1 MATVETSRPA
11 PGQLYA
17 GLTVRR
23 WKLVGWAA
31 FLVIACALPFTL
43 SGYHLSQASQVLV
56 YAIVLLGLNILTGY
70 NGQIS
75 LGHGAFY
82 AIGAYTVAIL
92 LDKTGVPYWAAIPIA
107 GAICL
112 VVGFLFG
119 LPALRL
125 EGLYLALATLALAVA
140 TPQLLKYD
148 AFENF
153 TGGVQGISVFM
164 SAPSW
169 TGLTTDQWLYYFTL
183 LWTVPIFIV
192 AWNLLRGRTGR
203 AMVAIRDHPL
213 AAASMGINTALYKS
227 GTFGVSAM
235 FTGIAGGLGV
245 LIAQFVSPDSFDPI
259 LSLNFLVGI
268 VVGGLA
274 SISGAFFG
282 ALFIEFIPNVAD
294 QLTKAAPWA
303 ISGIV
308 LIAIMYLMPF
318 GVAGLIGRVAAY
330 LADLARGQGRR

>member
-11 PGQLYA
+11 AGELYA
-17 GLTVRR
+17 GLSLRS
-23 WKLVGWAA
+23 WKLVGVGGLL
-31 FLVIACALPFTL
+31 LVACVLPFIL

-56 YAIVLLGLNILTGY
+56 YAVVLLGLNILTGY

-92 LDKTGVPYWAAIPIA
+92 LDKTGIPYWVAVPIA

-112 VVGFLFG
+112 VVGFLLG
-119 LPALRL
+119 WPSLRL
-125 EGLYLALATLALAVA
+125 EGLYLALATVALAVA

-153 TGGVQGISVFM
+153 TGGVQGISVFV
-164 SAPSW
+164 SAPPW
-169 TGLTTDQWLYYFTL
+169 IGLTTDQWLYYFTL
-183 LWTVPIFIV
+183 LWTVPIFLV
-192 AWNLLRGRTGR
+192 GWNLLRGRTGR
-203 AMVAIRDHPL
+203 ALVAIRDHPL
-213 AAASMGINTALYKS
+213 AAASMGINTAIYKS

-294 QLTKAAPWA
+294 ELTKAAPWA

-308 LIAIMYLMPF
+308 LIAFMYLMPY
-318 GVAGLIGRVAAY
+318 GVAGLIHRVVA
-330 LADLARGQGRR
+330 LLTDLARGQRRG